1 MQEFSGQ
8 LIQNETGYQET
19 GDSELSQLHAT
30 KTEKEEVAEDS
41 GWFSWLAKVS
51 IGQYRT
57 PLYY

>member
-30 KTEKEEVAEDS
+30 KKLMREAVEDS
-41 GWFSWLAKVS
+41 HWFSWLAKVS